1 VAPIGSGADYATDAA
16 RARRF
21 EPLVAAGHVAG
32 LPELAIRY
40 VVTNATL
47 TTTEIGIA
55 TLAELQQAT
64 AAVNKGPLP
73 FPVLAEIDEI
83 RAGFVRDAG

>member
-1 VAPIGSGADYATDAA
+1 VDYATDAA

-21 EPLVAAGHVAG
+21 EPLVAAGHVTS

-55 TLAELQQAT
+55 TLEELQQAT
-64 AAVNKGPLP
+64 EVVNKGPLP
-73 FPVLAEIDEI
+73 SPVLAEIDEI
-83 RAGFVRDAG
+83 RAGFVREAG